1 MLGGRKRQMAGLPQV
16 CVCTLSPHSSGERR
30 ASGSEEGLYSPSQER
45 SAMVPLVCLVVLNL
59 A

>member
-1 MLGGRKRQMAGLPQV
+1 MAGLPQV